1 MAPGEKARASPWVGS
16 CGEPCGRDSLHHFK
30 FPNKEAQGHR
40 AQPLLQISAG
50 RRLLL
55 GPNFRFLCGDST
67 LMIFIWTPG
76 QPAPGQFPAS
86 PAAEW
91 DCDTAASPSVW
102 GDWGVTVPSETQG
115 SRHEAEQEADSAWD
129 PEDSVCK
136 LSLSFFFL

>member
-1 MAPGEKARASPWVGS
+1 MAPGEKARESPWVGS

-76 QPAPGQFPAS
+76 QPAPGHSFQLPLLLNGTVIQL
-86 PAAEW
+86 PLL
-91 DCDTAASPSVW
+91 PS
-102 GDWGVTVPSETQG
+102 GGTGE
-115 SRHEAEQEADSAWD
+115 
-129 PEDSVCK
+129 
-136 LSLSFFFL
+136 